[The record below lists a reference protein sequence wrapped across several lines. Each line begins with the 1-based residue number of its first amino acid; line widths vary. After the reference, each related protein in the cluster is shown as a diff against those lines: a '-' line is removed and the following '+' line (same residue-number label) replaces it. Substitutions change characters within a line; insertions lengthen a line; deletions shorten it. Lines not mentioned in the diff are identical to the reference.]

1 MNDKGI
7 ERLRELFDQAEAQA
21 QTESAWRD
29 IWLPNFRAAL
39 EPAQEKFRLEEGT
52 VAEVA
57 ELERKVWRRMKDEG

>member
-21 QTESAWRD
+21 QQKAHGGMFGSRISVQRSEQ
-29 IWLPNFRAAL
+29 AL
-39 EPAQEKFRLEEGT
+39 EKFRLEEGT

-57 ELERKVWRRMKDEG
+57 ELERKVWPRIKDEE

>member
-29 IWLPNFRAAL
+29 VWLPKFRAAL
-39 EPAQEKFRLEEGT
+39 EQAQEKSLEET
-52 VAEVA
+52 TAEVA
-57 ELERKVWRRMKDEG
+57 ELERKVWARRMKHEE